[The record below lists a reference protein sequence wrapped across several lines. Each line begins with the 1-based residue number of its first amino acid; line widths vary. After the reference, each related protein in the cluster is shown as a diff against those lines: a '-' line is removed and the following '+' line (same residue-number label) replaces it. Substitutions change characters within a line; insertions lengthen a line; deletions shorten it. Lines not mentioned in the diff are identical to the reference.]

1 MIRHGAGSCRVDEEA
16 RHIPQVLEEYVSI
29 DGMEIV
35 EVKSVLKVVGV
46 RRPYRQQHRG
56 TGKDLSPAG

>member
-1 MIRHGAGSCRVDEEA
+1 
-16 RHIPQVLEEYVSI
+16 
-29 DGMEIV
+29 MEIV